1 MTAPR
6 VGPPQHGVTEVEVD
20 GRISVFSPL
29 AQQLV
34 ALNET
39 ASDVWRLCDGDHDLQ
54 SIIHLL
60 ASSYGVQP
68 SVIAGDVT
76 STVDE
81 LVALG
86 LLAAPD
92 AA

>member
-1 MTAPR
+1 MRELR
-6 VGPPQHGVTEVEVD
+6 VGPPQRVVTEVEVD
-20 GRISVFSPL
+20 GRISVYSPST
-29 AQQLV
+29 QQLV
-34 ALNET
+34 SLNET

-68 SVIAGDVT
+68 GVIAGHVE

-81 LVALG
+81 LVAPG
-86 LLAAPD
+86 LLRAPD